1 MADVTTDTPGL
12 ATSPAAV
19 AGSPCWQSIGL
30 ASSTTTSPRP
40 YSLVVTTV
48 LVTGGSGT
56 LGRYVVGG
64 LRAAGH
70 RVRVLSRRPDAGT
83 HQGDLNTGA
92 GVAAAVEG
100 ADSVVHAASDTHR
113 FGRRD
118 VVQTRTLLELIPPE
132 TAHLLYVSIV
142 GIDAIP
148 YGYYRRKLRCEELVS
163 ASLVPSTILRATQFH
178 ELLAMVFGALERV
191 PSRPSLPNL
200 TSNRWPPGKWPTE
213 WSS

>member
-1 MADVTTDTPGL
+1 M
-12 ATSPAAV
+12 
-19 AGSPCWQSIGL
+19 
-30 ASSTTTSPRP
+30 SPRP

-163 ASLVPSTILRATQFH
+163 ASLVPSTILAGHPVPRAARH
-178 ELLAMVFGALERV
+178 GVWSSGAGAL
-191 PSRPSLPNL
+191 SRPSLPNL